1 MTEMTQYSVISF
13 LMTLAQAISLRFLQL
28 ALQF

>member
-13 LMTLAQAISLRFLQL
+13 LMTLVQAISLRFLQL